1 MKPERLYESPYVD
14 QGHVDVVFPNDFMV
28 IVDILRTS
36 TLTLSRA
43 EPPERSWAHA
53 AISWRQRGR

>member
-28 IVDILRTS
+28 IVDILRDVN
-36 TLTLSRA
+36 
-43 EPPERSWAHA
+43 AHA
-53 AISWRQRGR
+53 VPSGAA